1 MNFVKWCLQGVYD
14 EFCEVVPSGVYDE
27 VCEVVPLGNVR

>member
-1 MNFVKWCLQGVYD
+1 MNFVTWYLQGVYD